1 MKCVEL
7 FAGAGGL
14 ALGASNLH
22 FKHEAVVELNPHAC
36 NTIRANQR
44 RGFTPVLDWPLMET
58 DVHTVDFRKWQGK
71 VEIVTGGPPCQPFS
85 IGGKH
90 RGSSDRRNLF
100 PEAVRAVREIRP
112 KAFVF
117 ENVKGLV
124 RESFAKY
131 FNYIILQLSFPD
143 ARMRDGE
150 DWLAHLSRLER
161 LHTEGTETDL
171 HYKVAF
177 RLLNA
182 ADYGV
187 PQRRERIF
195 IVGIRSDLEQA
206 WSFPNPTHSRESLI
220 ISQSITGEYWERH
233 CVPRRWRLQSGRK
246 FEPDAETVTPTFFDG
261 DRKPWRTVRDAVAD
275 LGLPSRDQARAEFK
289 NHIFQA
295 GARAYTGHTGSP
307 IDAPAKTLKAGDH
320 GVPGGEN
327 MLLYPDGHV
336 RYFTVR
342 ESCRLQTFPDGYV
355 FDGTWS
361 ENMRQ
366 LGNAVPV
373 MLGETVLRSVQDAL
387 VKHASRQASS

>member
-1 MKCVEL
+1 
-7 FAGAGGL
+7 
-14 ALGASNLH
+14 
-22 FKHEAVVELNPHAC
+22 
-36 NTIRANQR
+36 
-44 RGFTPVLDWPLMET
+44 
-58 DVHTVDFRKWQGK
+58 
-71 VEIVTGGPPCQPFS
+71 
-85 IGGKH
+85 
-90 RGSSDRRNLF
+90 
-100 PEAVRAVREIRP
+100 VREIRP

-131 FNYIILQLSFPD
+131 FSYIILQLSFPD
-143 ARMRDGE
+143 VGVRPGE
-150 DWLAHLSRLER
+150 DWIEHLSRLER
-161 LHTEGTETDL
+161 LHTEGSENDL

-206 WSFPNPTHSRESLI
+206 WSFPNPTHSREALI
-220 ISQSITGEYWERH
+220 SSQSMTGDYWERH
-233 CVPRRWRLQSGRK
+233 RVPRRWRLQPGRRL
-246 FEPDAETVTPTFFDG
+246 EADEETVTPLLFDS
-261 DRKPWRTVRDAVAD
+261 DRQPWRTVRDAIAD
-275 LGLPSRDQARAEFK
+275 LGQPSRDSTRVEFQ

-295 GARAYTGHTGSP
+295 GARAYPGHTGSP
-307 IDAPAKTLKAGDH
+307 LDAPAKTLKAGDH

-327 MLLYPDGHV
+327 MLLYPDGRV

-355 FDGTWS
+355 FEGSWS

-373 MLGETVLRSVQDAL
+373 MLGEKVLGSVQDAL
-387 VKHASRQASS
+387 GKHATRRASS

>member
-14 ALGASNLH
+14 ALGASNLR
-22 FKHEAVVELNPHAC
+22 FQHEAVVELNPHAC
-36 NTIRANQR
+36 NTIRANKL
-44 RGFTPVLDWPLMET
+44 RGFASVLEWPLMET
-58 DVHTVDFRKWQGK
+58 DVHTVDFTKWNGG

-90 RGSSDRRNLF
+90 LGSTDHRNLF
-100 PEAVRAVREIRP
+100 PEAVRAVREIHP

-117 ENVKGLV
+117 ENVKGLT

-131 FNYIILQLSFPD
+131 FNYIILQLTFPTVT
-143 ARMRDGE
+143 RRNNE
-150 DWLAHLSRLER
+150 EWINHLSRLER
-161 LHTEGTETDL
+161 LLTEGTETDL

-187 PQRRERIF
+187 PQRRERVF
-195 IVGIRSDLEQA
+195 IVGLRSDLEQA
-206 WSFPNPTHSRESLI
+206 WSFPNPTHSREALLR
-220 ISQSITGEYWERH
+220 SQFETEDYWERH
-233 CVPRRWRLQSGRK
+233 RVARRWRQQCVRNAHGEK
-246 FEPDAETVTPTFFDG
+246 GTQMGFFAD
-261 DRKPWRTVRDAVAD
+261 DSREPWRTVRDATFD
-275 LGLPSRDQARAEFK
+275 LGEPSRDTNKCLFP
-289 NHIFQA
+289 NHVFQG
-295 GARAYTGHTGSP
+295 GARAYPGHTGSP
-307 IDAPAKTLKAGDH
+307 LDAPAKTLKAGDH

-327 MLLYPDGHV
+327 MLLYPDGLV

-342 ESCRLQTFPDGYV
+342 ESCRLQTFPDQYV
-355 FDGTWS
+355 FDGSWT

-373 MLGETVLRSVQDAL
+373 KLGETVLRSVQEAL
-387 VKHASRQASS
+387 QEHAARTAAN

>member
-14 ALGASNLH
+14 ALGASNLCIQ
-22 FKHEAVVELNPHAC
+22 HEAVVELNSHAC
-36 NTIRANQR
+36 NTIRANQH
-44 RGFTPVLDWPLMET
+44 RGFGPVQDWPLLEI
-58 DVHTVDFRKWQGK
+58 DVHKVDFTKWNGV

-90 RGSSDRRNLF
+90 RGSTDRRNLF

-117 ENVKGLV
+117 ENVKGLT
-124 RESFAKY
+124 RASFGKY
-131 FNYIILQLSFPD
+131 FNYILLQLTFPTVLL
-143 ARMRDGE
+143 RENE
-150 DWLAHLSRLER
+150 DWISHLSRLER
-161 LHTEGTETDL
+161 IHTSGRATDL

-187 PQRRERIF
+187 PQRRERVF

-206 WSFPNPTHSRESLI
+206 WSFPAPTHSREALI
-220 ISQSITGEYWERH
+220 ISQSMTGEYWERH
-233 CVPRRWRLQSGRK
+233 HVTSRWRLQPGRR
-246 FEPDAETVTPTFFDG
+246 FEPDAETVTPLLLDG
-261 DRKPWRTVRDAVAD
+261 GRMPWRTVRDAIAD
-275 LGLPSRDQARAEFK
+275 LGQPSRDSARAEFQ
-289 NHIFQA
+289 NHVFQA
-295 GARAYTGHTGSP
+295 GARAYPGHTGSP
-307 IDAPAKTLKAGDH
+307 LDAPAKTLKAGDH

-327 MLLYPDGHV
+327 MLLYPDGRV

-355 FDGTWS
+355 FDGSWS

-373 MLGETVLRSVQDAL
+373 MLGETVLRSVQMAL
-387 VKHASRQASS
+387 QKQAARTAAN